1 MGLETEA
8 ECPAGDVSLP
18 QAGGANT
25 DHGCSV
31 RFSDSNSGIVWEL
44 TGVQNPGGAKPNLI
58 SVDLN
63 DREMLL

>member
-1 MGLETEA
+1 METEA

-18 QAGGANT
+18 QAGRTNT
-25 DHGCSV
+25 DHGCSG

-44 TGVQNPGGAKPNLI
+44 TGVQNPNGAKPNLI